1 MLKKKKKFN
10 KEVADFFNIKKRMLI
25 NKQIDLFT
33 QNIEKEIKSLDVGQN
48 KTIDKEKEKL
58 IKEFIQDQTE
68 LPFDENDP
76 QWRKFVIRYFH
87 VSNYIGKY
95 NRSAFSAFGS
105 FFLLYGIMVYIFS
118 LFNLSNTPSI
128 LSNILSKNSFMT
140 FVSYAMPYVFIYF
153 VLVIYIV
160 PYAVTYYS
168 LRKEVNLTYILFK
181 NIKLTKWKNIYV
193 FVIFLIVCYSFL
205 ILYISH

>member
-1 MLKKKKKFN
+1 MLKKKNKFN
-10 KEVADFFNIKKRMLI
+10 KEVVDFFNIKKRMLM
-25 NKQIDLFT
+25 NKQIDLFS
-33 QNIEKEIKSLDVGQN
+33 QNIEKEIKSLDVDQS
-48 KTIDKEKEKL
+48 KTIDEEKEKL

-87 VSNYIGKY
+87 VSNYIEKY
-95 NRSAFSAFGS
+95 NRSAFFAFGS
-105 FFLLYGIMVYIFS
+105 FFLLYGIVVYIFS

-160 PYAVTYYS
+160 PYAATYYS

-193 FVIFLIVCYSFL
+193 FVIFLIVCYFSL
-205 ILYISH
+205 II